1 MVQLPLMQFEK
12 PCTIVEFDTLIPV
25 TELLHPFNIILLT
38 AVFPVIK
45 LFEPL
50 PINDDVASKKLHCPL
65 VIVLYVPLAKFPSPV
80 KIKFDMSTKP

>member
-25 TELLHPFNIILLT
+25 TELLLPFNIILLT
-38 AVFPVIK
+38 EVFPVII

-65 VIVLYVPLAKFPSPV
+65 VIVL
-80 KIKFDMSTKP
+80 